1 MQRVKQ
7 GDQVIIEYKG
17 TLTDNEETDSS
28 VDSGSLEFE
37 VGAGKVFPGFD
48 KGVLDMAVNETIS
61 ITLAPED
68 AYGQQD
74 KELLHTVNKEVLGP
88 DVDPKPGMILG
99 MDIER
104 SGQKHK
110 IPALVTIVK
119 DDQVEIDFNHPLAG
133 KTLTYQLTLKEIK

>member
-17 TLTDNEETDSS
+17 TLADNEETDSS

-88 DVDPKPGMILG
+88 DVDPKPGMVLG

-110 IPALVTIVK
+110 IPALVTVVK

>member
-110 IPALVTIVK
+110 IPALVTVVK

>member
-17 TLTDNEETDSS
+17 TLADNEETDSS

-37 VGAGKVFPGFD
+37 VGTGKVFPGFD

-110 IPALVTIVK
+110 IPALVTVVK

>member
-17 TLTDNEETDSS
+17 TLADNEETDSS

-110 IPALVTIVK
+110 IPALVTVVK

>member
-17 TLTDNEETDSS
+17 TLADNEETDSS

-88 DVDPKPGMILG
+88 DVDPKPGMVLG

-110 IPALVTIVK
+110 IPALVTVVK
-119 DDQVEIDFNHPLAG
+119 NDQVEIDFNHPLAG